1 MKGGASYY
9 NSLPLGIALFAS
21 SIILT
26 QGIKL
31 DFSLFRMF
39 GSNNNNRRLRSRG
52 DRDQSAEELP
62 PGRLVLANS
71 RLFFGVRWRNDIK
84 FSSED
89 EEELSEAECEME
101 IINNFDETVLVC
113 WIDPQGTLRNYY
125 PINDGSIKDGS
136 VSNKHC
142 EFTFRNH
149 SFVVIRQSIPLPQ
162 KVKDIKKENFLL
174 AYTPLK
180 AKHRHFI
187 TMSKPSPSSGR
198 NIIDVALESS
208 PIESDE
214 DNQVIVTA
222 NKEYLCKSICG
233 FLVNYEP
240 DVFDSCPTLEAGY
253 KRRNIPIPIY
263 IYWILYL
270 RTPYIHIYTV

>member
-1 MKGGASYY
+1 MFEP
-9 NSLPLGIALFAS
+9 NS
-21 SIILT
+21 
-26 QGIKL
+26 
-31 DFSLFRMF
+31 R
-39 GSNNNNRRLRSRG
+39 
-52 DRDQSAEELP
+52 DRDPSAKELP
-62 PGRLVLANS
+62 PGRLVLLKRS
-71 RLFFGVRWRNDIK
+71 FFRVRWRNDIK
-84 FSSED
+84 FSSMVYQN
-89 EEELSEAECEME
+89 ELSEAKCEME

-113 WIDPQGTLRNYY
+113 WIDPQGTLRNFY

-187 TMSKPSPSSGR
+187 TVSKSSPSSGR

-214 DNQVIVTA
+214 DNQLIVTA

-240 DVFDSCPTLEAGY
+240 DVFDSCPTLEAG
-253 KRRNIPIPIY
+253 I
-263 IYWILYL
+263 
-270 RTPYIHIYTV
+270 TVDI